1 MLTFRNPARPP
12 QSCCSHQR
20 PRQTVD
26 CLEDDENENVEHV
39 EHVRTE
45 RSIINGGKK
54 VQTYMSLCELVFDGL
69 LVDFTAFL
77 FFFFHFDL
85 QAV

>member
-26 CLEDDENENVEHV
+26 RLEDDDHENVEHV

-45 RSIINGGKK
+45 RSILNGGKK
-54 VQTYMSLCELVFDGL
+54 KYKHTQTYMSPCELVFGQT
-69 LVDFTAFL
+69 VG
-77 FFFFHFDL
+77 
-85 QAV
+85 